1 MHGIAQ
7 GYPLYYLA
15 YLLEKS
21 ELLALN
27 LLCLCILAL
36 LALA

>member
-21 ELLALN
+21 ELLAVN
-27 LLCLCILAL
+27 LLCFDLYLGSV
-36 LALA
+36 